1 MALGC
6 LRFLAVRPWKSL
18 QCIWNIAFGNLWYKM
33 LEYDKYRLVGVSL
46 LLFLFPSVG
55 ISMFLVLQEKSN
67 FLLEHCICI
76 VSTRFIKVL

>member
-6 LRFLAVRPWKSL
+6 LRFLAVRPWKPL
-18 QCIWNIAFGNLWYKM
+18 HFIWKIAFGNLSYKM
-33 LEYDKYRLVGVSL
+33 LEYDKHRLVGVSL

-67 FLLEHCICI
+67 FLLEHSICI
-76 VSTRFIKVL
+76 VSTLFIKVL

>member
-18 QCIWNIAFGNLWYKM
+18 QCIWKIAFGNLSYEM

-55 ISMFLVLQEKSN
+55 ISMFLVLQEKRN
-67 FLLEHCICI
+67 FLLEQGICI

>member
-1 MALGC
+1 
-6 LRFLAVRPWKSL
+6 
-18 QCIWNIAFGNLWYKM
+18 M

-67 FLLEHCICI
+67 FFSEQGICI